1 MQRPELTSSFAPAQ
15 DGLALDA
22 DTMRRLGHQ
31 TVDVL
36 VDMLQDPA
44 TPALRRATP
53 AEMAERI
60 PPHPSDAPQH
70 FDALLTQLRDDVF
83 AHMSRLDHPRYFAF
97 IPACG
102 TWPAALGDFLASAMN
117 VYAGTWMEAAG
128 PSRLELVVLDWFKQ
142 WIGYPG
148 HADGVLVSGGSAANM
163 TGLACAREV
172 RAGAMTDRLV
182 AYVSD
187 QAHSSFARTARLLG
201 FGANQLRVL
210 PTDERFRMR
219 PDALEAAIDADI
231 RAGFRP
237 LFVAAAAGTTN
248 TGAVDPLEEL
258 AGVCRRRGVW
268 LHVDAAY
275 GGFAA
280 LTDRG
285 RRRLRGIELADSL
298 TLDPHKWLYQPFECG
313 SLLVRE
319 AGLLHRAFEVAPDYL
334 KDATVSGDEV
344 NFCDRGLQLTRS
356 CRALKVWL
364 SIQYFGL
371 DAFRTAIE
379 RCLGLSLHAED
390 HVRTRPELELL
401 SPANLGVVC
410 FRRRPEPGD
419 GEQETTQRNA
429 DLVACYEATGQGL
442 VSSTRL
448 RDRYAIRMCVMNH
461 TSAEHDVEQ
470 VLDWFAE
477 AETAPPAARRA
488 PAPLTATAVASPG
501 ARRSPSEVSAAE
513 IARVD
518 LFADLTPE
526 QLARIAGWARLRS
539 VHGGERV
546 TRRWDASRDFFV
558 ILRGTADVERD
569 NQRIGDLAEGSFFGE
584 LAAVDWGAGYGYPR
598 LATVTAT
605 SPMRLLVLEPSHLN
619 RLMTEAPPL
628 AARVREAMRTRLATV

>member
-1 MQRPELTSSFAPAQ
+1 MRREVTKSLAPAE
-15 DGLALDA
+15 DGLTLDA
-22 DTMRRLGHQ
+22 ETMRRLGHQ
-31 TVDVL
+31 TVDLL
-36 VDMLQDPA
+36 VGMLQDPT
-44 TPALRRATP
+44 TPALRRASP
-53 AEMAERI
+53 AEMADRI
-60 PPHPSDAPQH
+60 PPQASDVPQH

-117 VYAGTWMEAAG
+117 VYAGSWMEAAG
-128 PSRLELVVLDWFKQ
+128 PSRLELVVLDWFKE

-148 HADGVLVSGGSAANM
+148 DAEGVLVSGGSAANM
-163 TGLACAREV
+163 TALACAREV
-172 RAGAMTDRLV
+172 RSGAMTDRLV

-201 FGANQLRVL
+201 FGFNQLRVL
-210 PTDERFRMR
+210 PSDERFRMR
-219 PDALEAAIDADI
+219 PDALEAAIDADL
-231 RAGFRP
+231 RAGFVP
-237 LFVAAAAGTTN
+237 LFVAAAAGATN
-248 TGAVDPLEEL
+248 TGAVDPLDEL

-280 LTDRG
+280 LTGRG
-285 RRRLRGIELADSL
+285 RSRLSGIELADSV

-319 AGLLHRAFEVAPDYL
+319 PGLLDRAFEMAPDYL

-344 NFCDRGLQLTRS
+344 NFSDRGLQLTRS

-364 SIQYFGL
+364 SVQYFGI
-371 DAFRTAIE
+371 DAFRAAID
-379 RCLGLSLHAED
+379 RCLDLALHAQD
-390 HVRTRPELELL
+390 HIRRRPELELL

-410 FRRRPEPGD
+410 FRRRPEPGA
-419 GEQETTQRNA
+419 GEEETARRNT
-429 DLVACYEATGQGL
+429 DLVARYQAGGDGL

-461 TSAEHDVEQ
+461 TSGERDVEQ
-470 VLDWFAE
+470 VLDWFAD
-477 AETAPPAARRA
+477 AATTGPAARRTA
-488 PAPLTATAVASPG
+488 EPLAAGAVA
-501 ARRSPSEVSAAE
+501 ARGPRANQPEVLPAE
-513 IARVD
+513 IEGVD

-526 QLARIAGWARLRS
+526 QLARIAGCARMRR
-539 VHGGERV
+539 VQGGEQV
-546 TRRWDASRDFFV
+546 TRWWEACRDFFV
-558 ILRGTADVERD
+558 VLDGTAKVERD
-569 NQRIGDLAEGSFFGE
+569 DQRIGQLAEGSFFGE

-605 SPMRLLVLEPSHLN
+605 TPMRLLVLEPRHLN
-619 RLMTEAPPL
+619 RLMTESPAV